1 MQYLRV
7 MLTVLFIFTVAFGQM
22 EKPELLDKVDQ
33 LDTAKEY
40 EAALS
45 LMKENEDNYNDEP
58 EFLWRMARAYF
69 AIGDQNQDSEE
80 IQKENYYPGFEK
92 ASKCVEIAPDL
103 AGGHQYYAILVGKI
117 GELEGTK
124 QKIKNS
130 YQVKEHALKAIELD
144 PENDSNYHV
153 MGRWHY
159 ALSELS
165 WIEKKVAEMIYSE
178 LPEASFAE
186 AADFF
191 KQAHKINP
199 TDLRHILWLGKS
211 YEELGEDNQAENV
224 WKKALTIEAVTGSD
238 KNIKAQIKKA
248 LE

>member
-1 MQYLRV
+1 
-7 MLTVLFIFTVAFGQM
+7 MLTVLLVFTVAFGQM
-22 EKPELLDKVDQ
+22 EKSELLDKVDQ

-45 LMKENEDNYNDEP
+45 LMKENEGKYNNDP

-69 AIGDQNQDSEE
+69 AIGDQNQDNEE

-92 ASKCVEIAPDL
+92 AQKCVEIAPDL

-159 ALSELS
+159 TLSELS
-165 WIEKKVAEMIYSE
+165 WVEKKVAEMIYSK

-186 AADFF
+186 ATEFF
-191 KQAHKINP
+191 KQAHQINP
-199 TDLRHILWLGKS
+199 TDLRHILWLGKT
-211 YEELGEDNQAENV
+211 YEELDDDEQSRTV
-224 WKKALTIEAVTGSD
+224 WEKALTIEAVTKSD